1 MQVILRS
8 FLFFTKNLGLG
19 KENNSGRES
28 IGKHLED
35 YSKVETETADVE
47 NYHAGSNIEEGHV
60 GPPSHMYISPA
71 VTVVVVAAACELWS
85 SDRAV
90 EG

>member
-1 MQVILRS
+1 M
-8 FLFFTKNLGLG
+8 TKNLGLG

-71 VTVVVVAAACELWS
+71 VTVVVVAAAACELWS
-85 SDRAV
+85 SYRAV